1 LNNEAGEKARE
12 NQVWGEKR
20 AKFADKYGGDLAST
34 IDSASML
41 SVSSEPS
48 SDVVL
53 ARDWAVPRS
62 APAFIGCSEESKG
75 PGGVVLLC
83 VANTPMP
90 CTLEARDASRQRVVV
105 FTVLCVREKGWLKAP
120 W

>member
-1 LNNEAGEKARE
+1 MKRVKSAR
-12 NQVWGEKR
+12 NPAINTSPTWSV
-20 AKFADKYGGDLAST
+20 AS
-34 IDSASML
+34 IML

-75 PGGVVLLC
+75 PGGAVLLC